1 MRAIAKFLLRN
12 RGFIAFMLCMVVFRS
27 AVADW
32 NVVPTGSMQPTIRIG
47 DRILVDKL
55 AYDVRLPLTHVS
67 LLHLADP
74 QRGDIVVLDSHAA
87 RERLV
92 KRVIGLPG
100 DQVAMRGNML
110 FINGHAARYV
120 TGSYS
125 GIRDD
130 LSDPAHYEIE
140 RYGVMNHPIR
150 LSNYRPSPASS
161 FGPVQ
166 VPAGRH
172 RWAAARRR
180 PRQQH
185 GLALLRLLPA
195 RRDRRTCPPR
205 GRLARPRTSLP
216 AAHGSLR
223 RAARLMRSP
232 SIRESRTTMFQ
243 AGHLHTRH
251 GSGEA
256 KVIEVQRRSL
266 LATRRRQPG
275 QLAPVGRCREQGQ
288 RWP

>member
-12 RGFIAFMLCMVVFRS
+12 RGFLTFMLCMVVFRS

-87 RERLV
+87 REHLV

-100 DQVAMRGNML
+100 DQVAMRGNVL
-110 FINGHAARYV
+110 FINGHAARYD

-130 LSDPAHYEIE
+130 LRDPAHYEIE
-140 RYGVMNHPIR
+140 RYGVMNHAIR
-150 LSNYRPSPASS
+150 LSDYRPGTASS

-166 VPAGRH
+166 VPAGRYLLLGDD
-172 RWAAARRR
+172 RDNSMDSRYFGFFPRDEIVGRARHVVASLD
-180 PRQQH
+180 PEH
-185 GLALLRLLPA
+185 HYL
-195 RRDRRTCPPR
+195 
-205 GRLARPRTSLP
+205 PRTDRF
-216 AAHGSLR
+216 G
-223 RAARLMRSP
+223 
-232 SIRESRTTMFQ
+232 
-243 AGHLHTRH
+243 
-251 GSGEA
+251 
-256 KVIEVQRRSL
+256 
-266 LATRRRQPG
+266 
-275 QLAPVGRCREQGQ
+275 APLD
-288 RWP
+288 